1 MKVNIFKKLIREVV
15 REELDYKFSSL
26 EKKLDEVLVKS
37 SSNSIVEDRLPQPV
51 SSQPKKQP
59 VSAAPPQSKAAPL
72 TKDSI
77 LNDILNETAHS
88 GEWQNIEK
96 NKDLQNKI
104 CHKVAPSKDL
114 TINPPKLKLK
124 APKKISNGPGKLLI
138 IFILFVKLNFEFP
151 FHTS

>member
-96 NKDLQNKI
+96 EAEVKSVTDNTEGLPDFLSNAINKDYSQIMK
-104 CHKVAPSKDL
+104 KVEE
-114 TINPPKLKLK
+114 K
-124 APKKISNGPGKLLI
+124 AKFKNGA
-138 IFILFVKLNFEFP
+138 
-151 FHTS
+151 

>member
-37 SSNSIVEDRLPQPV
+37 SSNSIVEDRVPQPV

-59 VSAAPPQSKAAPL
+59 VSAAPPQSPAAPL

-77 LNDILNETAHS
+77 LNDILAETAHS
-88 GEWQNIEK
+88 GEWKNIEK
-96 NKDLQNKI
+96 EGEVQSVTDNTEGLPDFLSKAINKDYSAVMNKLEE
-104 CHKVAPSKDL
+104 KDRF
-114 TINPPKLKLK
+114 K
-124 APKKISNGPGKLLI
+124 NGA
-138 IFILFVKLNFEFP
+138 
-151 FHTS
+151 

>member
-26 EKKLDEVLVKS
+26 EKKLDEVLVS
-37 SSNSIVEDRLPQPV
+37 SRSNSIVEDRAPQPV

-77 LNDILNETAHS
+77 LNDILNETANS

-96 NKDLQNKI
+96 EAEVKSVTDNTQNLPEHLADAFTKDYSGVMK
-104 CHKVAPSKDL
+104 KVDEK
-114 TINPPKLKLK
+114 TKFNR
-124 APKKISNGPGKLLI
+124 G
-138 IFILFVKLNFEFP
+138 
-151 FHTS
+151 

>member
-37 SSNSIVEDRLPQPV
+37 SSNSIVEDRVSQPV

-59 VSAAPPQSKAAPL
+59 VSAAPPQSPAAPL

-77 LNDILNETAHS
+77 LNDILAETAHS
-88 GEWQNIEK
+88 GEWKNIEK
-96 NKDLQNKI
+96 EGEVQSVTDNTQGLPDFLSNAINKDYSAVMNKLEE
-104 CHKVAPSKDL
+104 KDRF
-114 TINPPKLKLK
+114 K
-124 APKKISNGPGKLLI
+124 NGA
-138 IFILFVKLNFEFP
+138 
-151 FHTS
+151 

>member
-37 SSNSIVEDRLPQPV
+37 SSNSIVEDRVPQPV

-59 VSAAPPQSKAAPL
+59 VLAASPQSPAAPL

-77 LNDILNETAHS
+77 LNDILNETANS
-88 GEWQNIEK
+88 GEWKNIEK
-96 NKDLQNKI
+96 EGEVQSVTDNTQGLPDFLSNAINKDYSQ
-104 CHKVAPSKDL
+104 VM
-114 TINPPKLKLK
+114 
-124 APKKISNGPGKLLI
+124 KKIEEKAKFNRG
-138 IFILFVKLNFEFP
+138 
-151 FHTS
+151 

>member
-77 LNDILNETAHS
+77 LNDILNETANS

-96 NKDLQNKI
+96 EAEVKSVVDNTQNLPEHLADAFTKDYSQVMK
-104 CHKVAPSKDL
+104 KVEE
-114 TINPPKLKLK
+114 K
-124 APKKISNGPGKLLI
+124 AKFNRG
-138 IFILFVKLNFEFP
+138 
-151 FHTS
+151 